1 MCAGA
6 ICLKIKKKANEE
18 DQKTSK
24 NRNKWRDIL
33 WSWIEKLN
41 MVKMLILKKVIYR
54 FNTTPVKI
62 PGSLIVYIDNLI
74 LNSI

>member
-1 MCAGA
+1 M
-6 ICLKIKKKANEE
+6 LKNFKKANEE

-24 NRNKWRDIL
+24 NLNKWRDIL

-54 FNTTPVKI
+54 FNTTTVKI
-62 PGSLIVYIDNLI
+62 PGSLIVHIDNLI

>member
-24 NRNKWRDIL
+24 NLNKWRDIL

-41 MVKMLILKKVIYR
+41 MVKMLILKK
-54 FNTTPVKI
+54 
-62 PGSLIVYIDNLI
+62 SDL
-74 LNSI
+74 

>member
-1 MCAGA
+1 M
-6 ICLKIKKKANEE
+6 LKNFKKANEE

-24 NRNKWRDIL
+24 NLNKWRDIL

-54 FNTTPVKI
+54 FNTTTVKI

>member
-1 MCAGA
+1 
-6 ICLKIKKKANEE
+6 
-18 DQKTSK
+18 
-24 NRNKWRDIL
+24 
-33 WSWIEKLN
+33 

-54 FNTTPVKI
+54 FNTTTVKI

>member
-1 MCAGA
+1 MQFIQYECINLFLKYLLFKKRKYFYINLKMCAGA

-33 WSWIEKLN
+33 
-41 MVKMLILKKVIYR
+41 
-54 FNTTPVKI
+54 
-62 PGSLIVYIDNLI
+62 
-74 LNSI
+74 